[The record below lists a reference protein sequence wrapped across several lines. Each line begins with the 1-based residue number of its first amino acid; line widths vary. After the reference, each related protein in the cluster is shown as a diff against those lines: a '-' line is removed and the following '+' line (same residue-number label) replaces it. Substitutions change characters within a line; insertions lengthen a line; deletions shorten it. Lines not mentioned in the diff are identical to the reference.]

1 MAQSGASR
9 GWALVTGASGGIG
22 LELARLIASEGWDVV
37 LTARTEEALEALALE
52 IRRDEARR
60 VLVLPGD
67 LARPGEVDR
76 LLARLQEEEV
86 EVDLLVNNA
95 GFGDYGPVASGEMER
110 FRDMIQVN
118 VTALTELCRGV
129 LPGMV
134 ERGRG
139 GILNVA
145 STAAF
150 QPGPLMAVYYATKAY
165 VLSFSEALR
174 NELRGSGVTV
184 TTLCPGPTRSGFQAE
199 AGIEA
204 SPLVRWLPLPSSRKV
219 AEHGVRALL
228 RGKGTAVHGWLN
240 RLQVASL
247 RRMPRKLVPGLVR
260 RAQEIRT

>member
-1 MAQSGASR
+1 MVESDAAK
-9 GWALVTGASGGIG
+9 GWALVTGASSGIG
-22 LELARLIASEGWDVV
+22 LELARVLAREGWDMV
-37 LTARTEEALEALALE
+37 LTARRKDALDALAVELRSAE
-52 IRRDEARR
+52 VRR

-76 LLARLQEEEV
+76 LLARLDEEGVKV
-86 EVDLLVNNA
+86 EILVNNA
-95 GFGDYGPVASGEMER
+95 GFGDYGPVVAGEAHR

-118 VTALTELCRGV
+118 VTALTQLCRGV

-134 ERGRG
+134 ARG
-139 GILNVA
+139 GGRILNVA

-174 NELRGSGVTV
+174 EELRDSGVTV
-184 TTLCPGPTRSGFQAE
+184 TTLCPGPTRSGFQSE

-204 SPLVRWLPLPSSRKV
+204 SPLVQRLPLPSSRKV
-219 AEHGVRALL
+219 AEYGVRALL
-228 RGKGTAVHGWLN
+228 RGKGIAVEGWLN

-247 RRMPRKLVPGLVR
+247 RLLPRKLVPALVR